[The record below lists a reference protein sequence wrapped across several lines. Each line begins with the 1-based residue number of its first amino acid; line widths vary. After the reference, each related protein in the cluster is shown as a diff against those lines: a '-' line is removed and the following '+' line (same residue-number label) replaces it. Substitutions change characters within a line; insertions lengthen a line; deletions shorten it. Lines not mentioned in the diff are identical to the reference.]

1 MSQTSAAADRT
12 SPASPGRDPVAVVGL
27 GYVGLP
33 LALALAGTGTRV
45 VGVDTSARVRDA
57 LAEGRPLFVEP
68 GVEEA
73 LRARTPEEFAV
84 TDRLPDTPPRAVIIC
99 VGTAVH
105 PGTREPDL
113 RHLRAA
119 AEHVADH
126 IADDTLVVVRSTI
139 PVGTCRELV
148 LPLLRRRVANPLLA
162 FCPERIIQGQAM
174 AELASLPQIIGGL
187 DHASTARAGELL
199 KSVASDQITVSSL
212 EAAEMI
218 KLICNAHTDLL
229 YGFGNEVALLAAPL
243 GLDAEELISTA
254 NLRYPRPDLAR
265 PGYVGGS
272 CLTKDPYLLMHTAER
287 AGRRPPLVAAAR
299 EVNEQVP
306 GHVVERVLAALER
319 TGRPAASAKV
329 LVCGIAYKGRPVTD
343 DVRGAAAVQVA
354 AELRDRVGVLAG
366 HDFVVEPDRIAELGY
381 RPMELGEGLT
391 DADALVLLVDHP
403 GYARPENTAHL
414 RRMRRPA
421 VVFDMW
427 GLLRA
432 EFGAPGGSGGQGG
445 VEYLRLGRG

>member
-1 MSQTSAAADRT
+1 MAVAEPTDT
-12 SPASPGRDPVAVVGL
+12 ASRGRDPVAVVGL

-33 LALALAGTGTRV
+33 LALALAGTGARV
-45 VGVDTSARVRDA
+45 VGVDTSARVRES
-57 LAEGRPLFVEP
+57 LAAGRPLFVEP

-73 LRARTPEEFAV
+73 LRALSPEEFAI

-105 PGTREPDL
+105 ADSREPDL

-119 AEHVADH
+119 AAHVAEHV
-126 IADDTLVVVRSTI
+126 ADDTLVIVRSTV
-139 PVGTCRELV
+139 PVGTCREIV
-148 LPLLRRRVANPLLA
+148 LPQLRRRVTDPLLA
-162 FCPERIIQGQAM
+162 FCPERIIQGRAM

-187 DHASTARAGELL
+187 DRTSAARAGELL
-199 KSVASDQITVSSL
+199 KSVAGDQITVSSL

-229 YGFGNEVALLAAPL
+229 YGFGNEIALLAAPL
-243 GLDAEELISTA
+243 GLDADELISAA

-265 PGYVGGS
+265 PGFVGGS
-272 CLTKDPYLLMHTAER
+272 CLTKDPYLLLHTAER
-287 AGRRPPLVAAAR
+287 AGHRPPLVAAAR
-299 EVNEQVP
+299 EINEQVP

-319 TGRPAASAKV
+319 AGRPAETAKV

-343 DVRGAAAVQVA
+343 DVRGAASVQVA
-354 AELRDRVGVLAG
+354 AALRDRVAVLGG
-366 HDFVVEPDRIAELGY
+366 HDFVVGPDRIAELGY
-381 RPMELGEGLT
+381 RPMELEEGLT
-391 DADALVLLVDHP
+391 DADAVVLLVDHP

-414 RRMRRPA
+414 ARMRRPS

-427 GLLRA
+427 GLLRT
-432 EFGAPGGSGGQGG
+432 EFGAPTGPQGI
-445 VEYLRLGRG
+445 EYLRLGRG